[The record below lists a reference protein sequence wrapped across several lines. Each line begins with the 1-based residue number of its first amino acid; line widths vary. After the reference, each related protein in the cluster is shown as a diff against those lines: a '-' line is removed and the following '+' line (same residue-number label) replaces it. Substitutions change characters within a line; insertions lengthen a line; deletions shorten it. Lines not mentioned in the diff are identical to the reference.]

1 MVMYKSQNKSI
12 KVSLVITTY
21 NRSDALY
28 EVLKSVNKQTRP
40 PLEVIIADDG
50 STNITKRLIDK
61 YKKETKLD
69 VIHSWQE
76 DLGFRAARSRNKAIA
91 RASGD
96 YIILIDGD
104 MILEKNFI
112 IDHIKNSKKG
122 FFIQGSRSLLSQ
134 KLTQRILAG
143 NPENLNVFQKDLM
156 NKKNSIRSPLLS
168 KIFSGNKKSLS
179 GIKTCNMSFF
189 LDDFFAV
196 NGFNNDI
203 QGWGREDSE
212 FCARLMNAGIKRRD
226 LRFSAVQFHLW
237 HGLENRKSLKKNDL
251 ILKKTIDQK
260 LVWCKSGVNEFKD
273 EY

>member
-1 MVMYKSQNKSI
+1 MYKSQKKSM
-12 KVSLVITTY
+12 KASLIITTY
-21 NRSDALY
+21 NRTDALH
-28 EVLKSVNKQTRP
+28 EVLKSVSKQSKLP
-40 PLEVIIADDG
+40 YEVIIADDG
-50 STNITKRLIDK
+50 STNTTKKLVEA
-61 YKKETKLD
+61 YQKESKLNL
-69 VIHSWQE
+69 IHSWQE

-112 IDHIKNSKKG
+112 QDHINDSIKG
-122 FFIQGSRSLLSQ
+122 FFIQGTRSLLSQ
-134 KLTQRILAG
+134 NLTQKILDG
-143 NPENLNVFQKDLM
+143 NREKLNVFQKGLM

-168 KIFSGNKKSLS
+168 KIFSTNKNSLS

-189 LDDFFAV
+189 LDDFFTV

-212 FCARLMNAGIKRRD
+212 FCVRLINAGIRRRN
-226 LRFSAVQFHLW
+226 LRFSAIQFHLW

-260 LVWCKSGVNEFKD
+260 LIWCKSGVNEFID